1 LILNEK
7 RNSTRS
13 KQRRVVDFI
22 GAVVPLRA
30 REVPQSLPEDADLS
44 NVVPISSRKRIGPD
58 KRVPEVML
66 AQDGRPAPLTRK
78 LDRRRTLALFVIG
91 SCVVHASL
99 FAAFN
104 REPEPLAS
112 VGEIS
117 ISAEL
122 VLGTNRA
129 AGRER
134 APSESEISSP
144 AAPKKDEPVAE
155 RAEAPQKA
163 VEDKTQE
170 DAPRPVETAKDKTP
184 DAAAP
189 AVTAA
194 ISPDPVA
201 ELPLP
206 QEKPVETQP
215 TKPVEQTK
223 PTEHRH
229 EPVPAKKRAKDS
241 DEGKSNR
248 KRVTPA
254 STPSVASNSI
264 GRGRSDASSNYRG
277 LVAAH
282 LARYKQFPS
291 DARSRGD
298 QGTATVTFGLDGGGR
313 VTSVRLARGSG
324 VSSIDQ
330 ETQAMVRRASPFPAP
345 PDGRAQSFTV
355 PVQFYLR

>member
-1 LILNEK
+1 M
-7 RNSTRS
+7 
-13 KQRRVVDFI
+13 QDRVEDFL
-22 GAVVPLRA
+22 GAIVPLRA
-30 REVPQSLPEDADLS
+30 REVPESLPKDADLS
-44 NVVPISSRKRIGPD
+44 NVIPITSRKRIGPD
-58 KRVPEVML
+58 KRIPELKL
-66 AQDGRPAPLTRK
+66 AKDGRPAPMTRR
-78 LDRRRTLALFVIG
+78 LDRRRMLALFVIG

-134 APSESEISSP
+134 APSESEITSP
-144 AAPKKDEPVAE
+144 TAPKKDEPIAD
-155 RAEAPQKA
+155 RAEAPRKA
-163 VEDKTQE
+163 NEDKKPE
-170 DAPRPVETAKDKTP
+170 AM
-184 DAAAP
+184 AP
-189 AVTAA
+189 APSTVTAA
-194 ISPDPVA
+194 VSPDPVA
-201 ELPLP
+201 ELPMP
-206 QEKPVETQP
+206 SEEPVKKQP
-215 TKPVEQTK
+215 EKPVEQTK
-223 PTEHRH
+223 PVEHKS
-229 EPVPAKKRAKDS
+229 EPVPTKKREKQS
-241 DEGKSNR
+241 DEGKSDR
-248 KRVTPA
+248 KRATPA
-254 STPSVASNSI
+254 STPSVASNSV
-264 GRGRSDASSNYRG
+264 GHGRSDASTNYRG

-298 QGTATVTFGLDGGGR
+298 QGTATVSFNLDSGGR

-324 VSSIDQ
+324 VASIDQ

-345 PDGRAQSFTV
+345 PDGQAQSFTV

>member
-1 LILNEK
+1 
-7 RNSTRS
+7 
-13 KQRRVVDFI
+13 
-22 GAVVPLRA
+22 LRA
-30 REVPQSLPEDADLS
+30 REVPESLPEDADLS
-44 NVVPISSRKRIGPD
+44 NVVPITSRKRIGPD
-58 KRVPEVML
+58 KRIPELKL
-66 AQDGRPAPLTRK
+66 AQDGRPAPLTRR
-78 LDRRRTLALFVIG
+78 LDRKRTLALLVIG
-91 SCVVHASL
+91 SCAVHATL

-117 ISAEL
+117 ISAEI

-134 APSESEISSP
+134 TPSESEISSP
-144 AAPKKDEPVAE
+144 AAPKKDEPIAE
-155 RAEAPQKA
+155 QAEAPRKA
-163 VEDKTQE
+163 AE
-170 DAPRPVETAKDKTP
+170 ETKAEN
-184 DAAAP
+184 AP
-189 AVTAA
+189 APKETITAA
-194 ISPDPVA
+194 VSPDPVA
-201 ELPLP
+201 ELPMP
-206 QEKPVETQP
+206 PKEPVEKQP
-215 TKPVEQTK
+215 DKPAEQSTKPVEHK
-223 PTEHRH
+223 S
-229 EPVPAKKRAKDS
+229 EPVPVKKRAKDH
-241 DEGKSNR
+241 DEGKSDR

-264 GRGRSDASSNYRG
+264 GHGRSDASSNYRG
-277 LVAAH
+277 IVAAH

-324 VSSIDQ
+324 VASIDQ